1 VHAVEDGSPAA
12 KAGLAAGDRI
22 ESINGVPVMNL
33 AALGD
38 ELATEPAHESRLGL
52 LRAGKPATVV
62 IPAKVG
68 LAQLGDIEFSMGYT
82 ITHPSPIAQ
91 IEVPFAM
98 TIRTVWGLI
107 NPRSDIGLSKV
118 SGPLGIV
125 HQFHMAAE
133 AGLRTVLRLT
143 ILINVNLA
151 ILNLLP
157 IPVLDGG
164 QIVFATIGRLRGRSL
179 PVNFIVTTQSIFVV
193 LIFSLVVYISIF
205 DVRRWSRDNRD
216 SHALAPAPAAQAAAK
231 P

>member
-1 VHAVEDGSPAA
+1 
-12 KAGLAAGDRI
+12 
-22 ESINGVPVMNL
+22 
-33 AALGD
+33 
-38 ELATEPAHESRLGL
+38 
-52 LRAGKPATVV
+52 
-62 IPAKVG
+62 VG

-143 ILINVNLA
+143 ILININLA

-179 PVNFIVTTQSIFVV
+179 PVNFIVTTQSVFVV

-205 DVRRWSRDNRD
+205 DVRRWSRD
-216 SHALAPAPAAQAAAK
+216 SQAGHALTPVPAAPAAAK